1 MEFGGASGKGYNPP
15 GKPRP
20 AKSYKVA
27 IGRDFSVVEIQA
39 RTDHSTAQTRD
50 VIARVLLACVVF
62 ALGYATIQGVFKN
75 DWSYLQTIWVPA
87 GPLVG
92 AMTAYY
98 FRKG

>member
-1 MEFGGASGKGYNPP
+1 LTVGTEKGFRPF
-15 GKPRP
+15 GKPVGNR
-20 AKSYKVA
+20 SYKAA
-27 IGRDFSVVEIQA
+27 IGRDFSVQEIEA

-50 VIARVLLACVVF
+50 LIARVLLACVVF
-62 ALGYATIQGVFKN
+62 AIAYAAIKGVTKG
-75 DWSYLQTIWVPA
+75 DWSYLQTVWVPA

>member
-1 MEFGGASGKGYNPP
+1 MENGFRPFGKRVAA
-15 GKPRP
+15 R
-20 AKSYKVA
+20 SYKVA
-27 IGRDFSVVEIQA
+27 IGRDFSVQEIEA

-50 VIARVLLACVVF
+50 FIARVLLACVVF
-62 ALGYATIQGVFKN
+62 AIAYAAIKGVTKG
-75 DWSYLQTIWVPA
+75 DWSYLQSVWVPT